1 MDLDAEAYA
10 LYWIT
15 KCATLA
21 LPLAQNV
28 GQVGQ
33 LKTFRS
39 GSMKIEQALMIQIE
53 LNLKTLPES
62 SPPTSFRLRRSLT
75 LWDLILYGIIVIQP
89 TAPMP
94 AYGVFTNAGQG
105 HVVTSILIAMI
116 AMVFTAMSYGRM
128 ARVYPSA
135 GSAYTY
141 VGRELHP
148 SLGYVTGW
156 SMTMDYILNPLICTV
171 WSAKAMADLLSGTRY
186 QIPYPGLLWPIF
198 FAVLFTVLNL
208 RGIKSSARTNQI
220 LCAIM
225 GAVILVF
232 FWCTI
237 RYIFHLPQFPEAYF
251 LRPFYDPRT
260 FTINGVFHGTSVAV
274 LTYIGFDG
282 ISTLSEEVE
291 NPRRNIFLA
300 TVLVCVLTGFLAAAE
315 VYGAQLLSPQYFF
328 PAGEVE
334 NAFSHVAAIAGG
346 ALLAKMI
353 SLTLLIAT
361 IGSGMGSQLGAARLL
376 YGMGR
381 SNAIPKG
388 FFGAIHP
395 RTQIPAN
402 NIVFVGII
410 ALIGAF
416 LISYDNGAELLN
428 FGALIA
434 FMGVNLASLTHYCV
448 RGHDRSPG
456 QLIPPVLGFL
466 ICLFIWIHLSKLAL
480 IAGSVWMVAGIVYGA
495 VKTRGFQSKL
505 VNFDLPADEV

>member
-1 MDLDAEAYA
+1 METTTTVSVSA
-10 LYWIT
+10 
-15 KCATLA
+15 
-21 LPLAQNV
+21 P
-28 GQVGQ
+28 
-33 LKTFRS
+33 
-39 GSMKIEQALMIQIE
+39 
-53 LNLKTLPES
+53 
-62 SPPTSFRLRRSLT
+62 RLRRTLT

-94 AYGVFTNAGQG
+94 AYGVFSNAGQG
-105 HVVTSILIAMI
+105 HVVTSILIAMV

-148 SLGYVTGW
+148 ALGYVTGW
-156 SMTMDYILNPLICTV
+156 SMTMDYILNPLICTI

-186 QIPYPGLLWPIF
+186 QIPYPGLLWPLF
-198 FAVLFTVLNL
+198 FAGLFTALNL
-208 RGIKSSARTNQI
+208 RGVQTSARINKT

-225 GAVILVF
+225 GAVILAF
-232 FWCTI
+232 FWYTI
-237 RYIFHLPQFPEAYF
+237 RYIFHLPQYPEAYF
-251 LRPFYDPRT
+251 LRPFYNPQT
-260 FTINGVFHGTSVAV
+260 FTINRVFHGTSVAV

-291 NPRRNIFLA
+291 NPKRNIFLA
-300 TVLVCVLTGFLAAAE
+300 TVLVCFITGVLASAE
-315 VYGAQLLSPQYFF
+315 VYGAQLLSPQITF
-328 PAGEVE
+328 PESEVE

-346 ALLAKMI
+346 PLMTKAI

-381 SNAIPKG
+381 SDAIPKK

-395 RTQIPAN
+395 RTRIPAN
-402 NIVFVGII
+402 NVLFVGVI

-416 LISYDNGAELLN
+416 LITYDNGAELLN

-434 FMGVNLASLTHYCV
+434 FMGVNLASLTHYYI
-448 RGHDRSPG
+448 RGADRSLG
-456 QLIPPVLGFL
+456 QLLPPVLGFF
-466 ICLFIWIHLSKLAL
+466 ICLFIWIHLSNLAL
-480 IAGSVWMVAGIVYGA
+480 IAGSVWMAVGIAYGA
-495 VKTRGFQSKL
+495 WKTRGFRGTL
-505 VNFDLPADEV
+505 VNFDLPPEQ

>member
-1 MDLDAEAYA
+1 ME
-10 LYWIT
+10 T
-15 KCATLA
+15 
-21 LPLAQNV
+21 
-28 GQVGQ
+28 
-33 LKTFRS
+33 
-39 GSMKIEQALMIQIE
+39 
-53 LNLKTLPES
+53 
-62 SPPTSFRLRRSLT
+62 TSAPSLRRTLT
-75 LWDLILYGIIVIQP
+75 LSDLILYGIIVIQP

-94 AYGVFTNAGQG
+94 AYGVFSNAGGG
-105 HVVTSILIAMI
+105 HVVTTILIAMV

-156 SMTMDYILNPLICTV
+156 SMVMDYILNPLICTI

-198 FAVLFTVLNL
+198 FAVLFTALNL
-208 RGIKSSARTNQI
+208 RGVQTSARINKI

-225 GAVILVF
+225 GAVILAF
-232 FWCTI
+232 FWYTI
-237 RYIFHLPQFPEAYF
+237 RYIFHLPQYPEAYF
-251 LRPFYDPRT
+251 LRPFYNPQT
-260 FTINGVFHGTSVAV
+260 FTISRVFHGTSVAV

-300 TVLVCVLTGFLAAAE
+300 TVLVCIITGFLAAAE
-315 VYGAQLLSPQYFF
+315 VYGAQLLSSQYIF
-328 PAGEVE
+328 GVSEVE

-346 ALLAKMI
+346 PMLTKVI

-381 SNAIPKG
+381 SNAIPRK

-395 RTQIPAN
+395 RTRIPAN
-402 NIVFVGII
+402 NVVFVGAI
-410 ALIGAF
+410 ALVGAF
-416 LISYDNGAELLN
+416 LISYDDGANLLN

-434 FMGVNLASLTHYCV
+434 FMGVNLAALTHYYI
-448 RGHDRSPG
+448 RGNDRTLG
-456 QLIPPVLGFL
+456 HLIPPVLGFV
-466 ICLFIWIHLSKLAL
+466 ICFLLWISLSSKAK
-480 IAGSVWMVAGIVYGA
+480 IFGAIWMVVGVAYGA
-495 VKTRGFQSKL
+495 WKTRGFKSDL
-505 VNFDLPADEV
+505 VNFDVPADEA

>member
-1 MDLDAEAYA
+1 METPNTA
-10 LYWIT
+10 
-15 KCATLA
+15 
-21 LPLAQNV
+21 P
-28 GQVGQ
+28 
-33 LKTFRS
+33 
-39 GSMKIEQALMIQIE
+39 
-53 LNLKTLPES
+53 S
-62 SPPTSFRLRRSLT
+62 STVSAPRLHRTLT

-94 AYGVFTNAGQG
+94 AYGVFSNAGQG

-156 SMTMDYILNPLICTV
+156 SMTMDYILNPLICTI
-171 WSAKAMADLLSGTRY
+171 WCAKAMADLLTGTRL
-186 QIPYPGLLWPIF
+186 QIPYPGLLWPLF

-208 RGIKSSARTNQI
+208 RGVKTSARINNT

-225 GAVILVF
+225 GAVILAF
-232 FWCTI
+232 FWYTI
-237 RYIFHLPQFPEAYF
+237 RYIFHLPQYPEAFF
-251 LRPFYDPRT
+251 LRPFYNPQT
-260 FTINGVFHGTSVAV
+260 FTVNRVFHGTSVAV

-291 NPRRNIFLA
+291 NPKRNIFLA
-300 TVLVCVLTGFLAAAE
+300 TVLVCVITGFLAAAE
-315 VYGAQLLSPQYFF
+315 VYGVQLLSRQYIF
-328 PAGEVE
+328 PASEVE
-334 NAFSHVAAIAGG
+334 NAFSHVAVIAGG
-346 ALLAKMI
+346 ALLAKI
-353 SLTLLIAT
+353 VSLTLLIAT
-361 IGSGMGSQLGAARLL
+361 VGAGMGSQLGAARLL

-381 SNAIPKG
+381 SNAIPKK

-395 RTQIPAN
+395 RTRIPAN
-402 NIVFVGII
+402 NVVFVGVV
-410 ALIGAF
+410 ALTGAF

-434 FMGVNLASLTHYCV
+434 FMGVNLASLTHYYI
-448 RGHDRSPG
+448 RGADRTLG

-466 ICLFIWIHLSKLAL
+466 ICFFIWIHLSTLAKIVGSIWM
-480 IAGSVWMVAGIVYGA
+480 IAGIAYGA
-495 VKTRGFQSKL
+495 WKTRGFQSSL
-505 VNFDLPADEV
+505 VNFDLPPEE